1 MFNFFSIW
9 RANVHDISNYQTK
22 TFKLQN
28 QFDLN
33 QLKTKQIKSNHGYCT
48 SILIFINSNNNNGL
62 DNKANLKALE
72 FFLNE
77 FPWIQWTMTKSKSG
91 LVTKR
96 YYPFGNKYITSASN
110 IKCIFITISGYISVA
125 NHHCD
130 RYQPMDGS
138 GNFLFTTTSRGVSN
152 VRSRMSLVTILLLD
166 FVMIHWIGWI
176 QRRSFREN
184 SIVSVH
190 CAALLEHVIKIT
202 ASYFDTGFI
211 SQIKLTTINSLL
223 RDFRKP
229 ELQNE
234 SFWYRLLQIYKMNP
248 LILSV
253 AYFIFG
259 KW

>member
-1 MFNFFSIW
+1 M
-9 RANVHDISNYQTK
+9 
-22 TFKLQN
+22 
-28 QFDLN
+28 
-33 QLKTKQIKSNHGYCT
+33 
-48 SILIFINSNNNNGL
+48 

-91 LVTKR
+91 LITKR

-110 IKCIFITISGYISVA
+110 IKCIFITTSGYISI
-125 NHHCD
+125 
-130 RYQPMDGS
+130 YQPMDSS
-138 GNFLFTTTSRGVSN
+138 GKFLFTTTSRDVSN

-176 QRRSFREN
+176 RRKSFREN

-190 CAALLEHVIKIT
+190 CTALLEHVIKIT
-202 ASYFDTGFI
+202 ASYFDSGFI
-211 SQIKLTTINSLL
+211 SQMKLTTLNLLL

-229 ELQNE
+229 KLQNE
-234 SFWYRLLQIYKMNP
+234 IFWYRLLEMYRMNP
-248 LILSV
+248 LTLSV
-253 AYFIFG
+253 ADFIFG